1 MGRIVNTRPVL
12 IPARISLLQASLLF
26 VAGGGIISLSAQ
38 EVRYGTGTWDADVYG
53 THRVV
58 VRVQAAADAVWVHV
72 PWRRRDHEPEK
83 KEILVVSARTETRI
97 RNVARVDVNREYGD
111 LVFQPVGGP
120 GDYWLYYLP
129 YTGNVKSPYPALTYR
144 APEQTADPAWLAQHH
159 LTEPQQAR
167 PRLAGFPRADLVE
180 IQSVDE
186 FDSFAPMELIATKSE
201 VADLLTHNPDADF
214 LVFPED
220 RDHPIRMTG
229 DLPAGWARRA
239 PGEPFRGTA
248 ARGEFYVFQLGIWA
262 ARTDLRNVR
271 ATFTALT
278 RRESGKA
285 IPAGAFRCF
294 NLGGVDWQGRNF
306 MRQVDAA
313 RGTVRPLWCGVQV
326 PPDAA
331 PGAYSGVVTVT
342 ADDRQPVPVS
352 FQLTVAPESIRNA
365 GDDEPSRLSRL
376 RWLDSQLAVDD
387 GIVPPYTPVEVAG
400 NTIRVL
406 GRTVSLGSD
415 GMPASIRSYFAIEM
429 TRLTGTPREILSAP
443 IRLIVEDGNGRPMP
457 WSMGA
462 PRFVKRAEGAAVW
475 EARNRAGALA
485 VDLRGQMEFD
495 GSMELSVALTARDAM
510 EAGDIRLE
518 IPVSSAVARYAMGL
532 GIKGGVRPDSLAWK
546 WDVKRNQDSAWVG
559 DVNAGLQFELHDDRY
574 SRPLN
579 TNFYLS
585 KPLIMPASWDN
596 GGKGGCRLGA
606 RGTETY
612 LISCYGGP
620 RRFAAGET
628 QHYDFRLLVT
638 PFHPIDPRKQWRT
651 RYYHAFAPLDEIA
664 ATSANTVNIHH
675 ATPINPFINYP
686 FLRANEMKAYIDD
699 AHRRGMQVKI
709 YDTVRE
715 LTNHAP
721 ELPALLSLGD
731 EVIADGPGGGPAWL
745 QEHVAEHYIPGW
757 YVPALHDAALVTTGT
772 SRWHNFYVEGLRWLA
787 ENVGIDG
794 IYLDDIAFD
803 RTTMKR
809 IRKVLARNR
818 PGSMIDVH
826 SANQFNPRDGF
837 ANSANLYLE
846 HFPFVDR
853 LWFGEYFD
861 YNSPPD
867 FWLVEVSGI
876 PYGLMGEMLQDDGN
890 PWRGMVYGMTNR
902 LPHSGDPR
910 PLWRFWDDYGIADTE
925 MLGYW
930 APSNPVKTGRSDV
943 LATTY
948 RGKRRAL
955 VAIASWANEPVE
967 ARLEIDWKAL
977 GINPANVRIRAP
989 AIENFQQAASFTAGQ
1004 PVPLEVGKGR
1014 LLAIDEAGSGR

>member
-1 MGRIVNTRPVL
+1 
-12 IPARISLLQASLLF
+12 
-26 VAGGGIISLSAQ
+26 
-38 EVRYGTGTWDADVYG
+38 
-53 THRVV
+53 
-58 VRVQAAADAVWVHV
+58 
-72 PWRRRDHEPEK
+72 
-83 KEILVVSARTETRI
+83 
-97 RNVARVDVNREYGD
+97 VNRQDFRIAGR
-111 LVFQPVGGP
+111 F
-120 GDYWLYYLP
+120 
-129 YTGNVKSPYPALTYR
+129 
-144 APEQTADPAWLAQHH
+144 
-159 LTEPQQAR
+159 
-167 PRLAGFPRADLVE
+167 RL
-180 IQSVDE
+180 
-186 FDSFAPMELIATKSE
+186 
-201 VADLLTHNPDADF
+201 
-214 LVFPED
+214 
-220 RDHPIRMTG
+220 
-229 DLPAGWARRA
+229 
-239 PGEPFRGTA
+239 
-248 ARGEFYVFQLGIWA
+248 
-262 ARTDLRNVR
+262 DLRNVR
-271 ATFTALT
+271 ATFTALAG
-278 RRESGKA
+278 RESGKA

-306 MRQVDAA
+306 TRQVDAA

-342 ADDRQPVPVS
+342 ADDRHPVPVR
-352 FQLTVAPESIRNA
+352 FQLTVTPESIRNA

-400 NTIRVL
+400 NTIGVL

-429 TRLTGTPREILSAP
+429 TRLAKTPREILAAP
-443 IRLIVEDGNGRPMP
+443 IRLVVEDGTGRPIP
-457 WSMGA
+457 WSTGA

-485 VDLRGQMEFD
+485 MDLRGQMEFD
-495 GSMELSVALTARDAM
+495 GSMEFSVALTARDAM

-518 IPVSSAVARYAMGL
+518 IPVSAAVARFAMGL

-546 WDVKRNQDSAWVG
+546 WDVKRNQDSAWAG
-559 DVNAGLQFELHDDRY
+559 DVNAGLQFELHDDHY

-612 LISCYGGP
+612 LISCYSGP

-686 FLRANEMKAYIDD
+686 FLRAKEMKAYIDE

-818 PGSMIDVH
+818 PGSLIDVH

-861 YNSPPD
+861 YNSPPG

-930 APSNPVKTGRSDV
+930 APSNPVKTGRNDV

-948 RGKRRAL
+948 RGNRRAL
-955 VAIASWANEPVE
+955 VAIASWASEPVE

-977 GINPANVRIRAP
+977 GINPANARIRAP
-989 AIENFQQAASFTAGQ
+989 AIENFQQAATFGAGQ

-1014 LLAIDEAGSGR
+1014 LLAIDEASGGR

>member
-1 MGRIVNTRPVL
+1 MPAREAIRDLMAIVNTRL
-12 IPARISLLQASLLF
+12 IQPGLLF
-26 VAGGGIISLSAQ
+26 FVLMTASAQ
-38 EVRYGTGTWDADVYG
+38 EVRYGTGIWDADVYG
-53 THRVV
+53 TQRAVI
-58 VRVQAAADAVWVHV
+58 RVQAPAAAVRIRV
-72 PWRRRDHEPEK
+72 PWRRRDREPEK
-83 KEILVVSARTETRI
+83 KEVLVISARTEARVM
-97 RNVARVDVNREYGD
+97 NVARVEVNREYGE
-111 LVFQPVGGP
+111 LVFQPVDGP

-129 YTGNVKSPYPALTYR
+129 YTGNVKSPYPKITYR
-144 APEQTADPAWLAQHH
+144 APEQTADPAWLARHPF
-159 LTEPQQAR
+159 TEALPNAE
-167 PRLAGFPRADLVE
+167 LVE

-186 FDSFAPMELIATKSE
+186 FNSFAPMELIATKSE
-201 VADLLTHNPDADF
+201 VSGLLAQNPSAAF

-220 RDHPIRMTG
+220 REHPIRMTA
-229 DLPAGWARRA
+229 DLPAAWTRRP
-239 PGEPFRGTA
+239 PGGPFEGTA

-262 ARTDLRNVR
+262 ARTDLRNIHT
-271 ATFTALT
+271 AFTALT
-278 RRESGKA
+278 RTGGKA
-285 IPAGAFRCF
+285 IPAESFRCF
-294 NLGGVDWQGRNF
+294 NLGGVDWQGRKF
-306 MRQVDAA
+306 TRQVDAA
-313 RGTVRPLWCGVQV
+313 RGSVRPLWCGVQV

-331 PGAYSGVVTVT
+331 PGVYSSAVTLT
-342 ADDRQPVPVS
+342 ADSLAPVPVS
-352 FQLTVAPESIRNA
+352 FHLTVTPQVIRNA

-387 GIVPPYTPVEVAG
+387 GIVPPYTPVKVDG
-400 NTIRVL
+400 RTLSVL
-406 GRTVSLGSD
+406 GRTVSLGSN
-415 GMPASIRSYFAIEM
+415 GLPASIRSYFAIEM
-429 TRLTGTPREILSAP
+429 TRLSKTPREVLSAP
-443 IRLIVEDGNGRPMP
+443 ISLVVEDAKGRAVP
-457 WSMGA
+457 WSKST
-462 PRFVKRAEGAAVW
+462 PRFVKRAEGAVGW
-475 EARNRAGALA
+475 EERNRAGALA
-485 VDLRGQMEFD
+485 MDLKGEMEFD
-495 GSMELSVALTARDAM
+495 GSLEFSVALTAREAM
-510 EAGDIRLE
+510 ETGDIRLE
-518 IPVSSAVARYAMGL
+518 IPVSAAVARYAMGL
-532 GIKGGVRPDSLAWK
+532 GMKGGARPDSYAWK

-559 DVNAGLQFELHDDRY
+559 DVNAGLQFGLHDDRY

-606 RGTETY
+606 RGGAY
-612 LISCYGGP
+612 LISCYSGP
-620 RRFAAGET
+620 RRFAASET
-628 QHYDFRLLVT
+628 QHYDFRLLLT
-638 PFHPIDPRKQWRT
+638 PFHPIDPDKQWST

-664 ATSANTVNIHH
+664 ATTANTVNIHH

-686 FLRANEMKAYIDD
+686 FLRAPEMKAYIDD
-699 AHRRGMQVKI
+699 AHRRGMKVKI

-721 ELPALLSLGD
+721 ELPALLSLGG

-745 QEHVAEHYIPGW
+745 QEHVADHYIPGW
-757 YVPALHDAALVTTGT
+757 YVAALHDAALVTTGT

-809 IRKVLARNR
+809 VRKVLARNR

-826 SANQFNPRDGF
+826 SANQFNPRDGY

-867 FWLVEVSGI
+867 FWLVEISGI
-876 PYGLMGEMLQDDGN
+876 PYGLMGEMLQDNGN

-910 PLWRFWDDYGIADTE
+910 PIWRFWDEYRIAGTE

-930 APSNPVKTGRSDV
+930 VPSNPVKTGRNDV

-948 RGKRRAL
+948 RGTGRAI
-955 VAIASWANEPVE
+955 VAVASWAKEPVE
-967 ARLEIDWKAL
+967 ARLQIDWKAL
-977 GINPANVRIRAP
+977 GMNPAHARIVAP
-989 AIENFQQAASFTAGQ
+989 AIENFQKAARFADGQ
-1004 PVPLEVGKGR
+1004 PVRLETGKGW
-1014 LLAIDEAGSGR
+1014 LLVIDEAK

>member
-1 MGRIVNTRPVL
+1 
-12 IPARISLLQASLLF
+12 
-26 VAGGGIISLSAQ
+26 
-38 EVRYGTGTWDADVYG
+38 
-53 THRVV
+53 
-58 VRVQAAADAVWVHV
+58 
-72 PWRRRDHEPEK
+72 
-83 KEILVVSARTETRI
+83 
-97 RNVARVDVNREYGD
+97 
-111 LVFQPVGGP
+111 
-120 GDYWLYYLP
+120 
-129 YTGNVKSPYPALTYR
+129 
-144 APEQTADPAWLAQHH
+144 
-159 LTEPQQAR
+159 
-167 PRLAGFPRADLVE
+167 
-180 IQSVDE
+180 
-186 FDSFAPMELIATKSE
+186 
-201 VADLLTHNPDADF
+201 
-214 LVFPED
+214 
-220 RDHPIRMTG
+220 
-229 DLPAGWARRA
+229 
-239 PGEPFRGTA
+239 
-248 ARGEFYVFQLGIWA
+248 
-262 ARTDLRNVR
+262 
-271 ATFTALT
+271 
-278 RRESGKA
+278 
-285 IPAGAFRCF
+285 
-294 NLGGVDWQGRNF
+294 
-306 MRQVDAA
+306 
-313 RGTVRPLWCGVQV
+313 
-326 PPDAA
+326 
-331 PGAYSGVVTVT
+331 
-342 ADDRQPVPVS
+342 
-352 FQLTVAPESIRNA
+352 
-365 GDDEPSRLSRL
+365 
-376 RWLDSQLAVDD
+376 
-387 GIVPPYTPVEVAG
+387 
-400 NTIRVL
+400 
-406 GRTVSLGSD
+406 
-415 GMPASIRSYFAIEM
+415 
-429 TRLTGTPREILSAP
+429 
-443 IRLIVEDGNGRPMP
+443 
-457 WSMGA
+457 
-462 PRFVKRAEGAAVW
+462 
-475 EARNRAGALA
+475 
-485 VDLRGQMEFD
+485 MEFD
-495 GSMELSVALTARDAM
+495 GSMEFSVALTARDST

-518 IPVSSAVARYAMGL
+518 IPVSAAVARYAMGL
-532 GIKGGVRPDSLAWK
+532 GIKGGIRPDSLAWK

-559 DVNAGLQFELHDDRY
+559 DVNAGLQFELHDDHY

-612 LISCYGGP
+612 LISCYSGP

-638 PFHPIDPRKQWRT
+638 PFHPIDPQKQWRT
-651 RYYHAFAPLDEIA
+651 RYYHAFAPIDEIA

-686 FLRANEMKAYIDD
+686 FLRANEMKAYIDE

-818 PGSMIDVH
+818 PGSLIDVH

-955 VAIASWANEPVE
+955 VAIASWASEPVA

-977 GINPANVRIRAP
+977 GINPANASIRAP
-989 AIENFQQAASFTAGQ
+989 AIENFQQAATFAVGR

-1014 LLAIDEAGSGR
+1014 LLVIDETGSGQ

>member
-1 MGRIVNTRPVL
+1 MGRIVNTRPIL
-12 IPARISLLQASLLF
+12 IPSLLF
-26 VAGGGIISLSAQ
+26 IAGGGIVSLSAQ

-58 VRVQAAADAVWVHV
+58 VRVRAAADAVWVHA

-144 APEQTADPAWLAQHH
+144 APEQTADPAWLAQHR

-167 PRLAGFPRADLVE
+167 SRLAEFPRADLVE

-201 VADLLTHNPDADF
+201 VASLLTDNPDADF

-220 RDHPIRMTG
+220 RDHAIRMTG

-262 ARTDLRNVR
+262 ARTDLRSVR
-271 ATFTALT
+271 TTFTALT
-278 RRESGKA
+278 RQESGKA
-285 IPAGAFRCF
+285 IPAGAFRGF

-306 MRQVDAA
+306 TRQVDAA

-342 ADDRQPVPVS
+342 ADDRHPVPVR
-352 FQLTVAPESIRNA
+352 FQLTVTPESIRNA

-400 NTIRVL
+400 NTIGVL

-429 TRLTGTPREILSAP
+429 TRLAKTPREILAAP
-443 IRLIVEDGNGRPMP
+443 IRLVVEDGTGRPIP
-457 WSMGA
+457 WSTGA

-485 VDLRGQMEFD
+485 MDLRGQMEFD
-495 GSMELSVALTARDAM
+495 GSMEFSVALTARDAM

-518 IPVSSAVARYAMGL
+518 IPVSAAVARFAMGL

-546 WDVKRNQDSAWVG
+546 WDVKRNQDSAWAG
-559 DVNAGLQFELHDDRY
+559 DVNAGLQFELHDDHY

-612 LISCYGGP
+612 LISCYSGP

-686 FLRANEMKAYIDD
+686 FLRAKEMKAYIDE

-818 PGSMIDVH
+818 PGSLIDVH

-861 YNSPPD
+861 YNSPPG

-930 APSNPVKTGRSDV
+930 APSNPVKTGRNDV

-948 RGKRRAL
+948 RGNRRAL
-955 VAIASWANEPVE
+955 VAIASWASEPVE

-977 GINPANVRIRAP
+977 GINPANARIRAP
-989 AIENFQQAASFTAGQ
+989 AIENFQQAATFGAGQ

-1014 LLAIDEAGSGR
+1014 LLAIDEASGGR